1 MIIDER
7 DYGMESDTLSPDW
20 LVSDTEDWDIEPAES
35 WELEAFR
42 DELRLDGTLRPD
54 TWH

>member
-7 DYGMESDTLSPDW
+7 DYDTDLTDFSPDW
-20 LVSDTEDWDIEPAES
+20 LMNTDEDWDIDPAES
-35 WELEAFR
+35 WELDVFR
-42 DELRLDGTLRPD
+42 DELRLDGALRPD